1 MTRIWIENNELDIN
15 KGLSNQITYAIDD
28 LINIDSKAT
37 AFSKTIVLP
46 GSTNNNNLL
55 GNIFEFNQA
64 NFTNDN
70 APNVGYNFNASKSA
84 QCRIEVNG
92 LTIIKGTFRLMEIII
107 DGGIVE
113 YECSVIGELGG
124 FVSKLGAL
132 KLSDL
137 DFSEYN
143 HIYSVSGV
151 TNSWNNASGGTG
163 YYYPLIDYGN
173 YSTTKHDWKI
183 GTFRPALF
191 VKEYIDKIFQSAGYT
206 YESDL
211 FNTSRFK
218 SLIVPQSQKDLRRK
232 TSDILS
238 ATQGSHD
245 VFTDGTLK
253 RVVYFNSPS
262 SSVFSGSGVFTYND
276 TPTVNLNIN
285 INMYGTYYSQTGDI
299 WCYIEKNGSFYQ
311 LISVLSEDTGNQPW
325 DINSDIQMTFSTGDT
340 FAIYFEM
347 QDTFP
352 GLPGINYQVNIANSV
367 LQVTSLV
374 PILVP
379 VVIGNTVLLNDTV
392 PKNILQKDFFTSI
405 LKLFN
410 LYVYEDKYIEKHLV
424 IKPYVDFYDDVEDWS
439 DKIDRSKIIKL
450 KPMSE
455 LNSRYYEFKFRS
467 DSDYYNDLYKKRYNE
482 GYGDRIFDS
491 TYEFASETKSL
502 ELVFSST
509 PLVGYEGEDKIYSTI
524 FKRSGNEPSVTEENV
539 DSNIRILQ
547 AKKIT
552 GVSSYKIYAS
562 NGTTIL
568 STQTAYGYAGHLN
581 DPDAPSNDIN
591 FGIPKELFFVLVI
604 GNLSINQFNVYY
616 SSYMA
621 EITDKDSK
629 LLSCNV
635 KLNDIDIFN
644 LDFSKFKYI
653 DGGLWRLFKV
663 YDYNAGEN
671 DTTKCDFLKVINKFY

>member
-46 GSTNNNNLL
+46 GTANNNNLL
-55 GNIFEFNQA
+55 GNIFDFNQA

-70 APNVGYNFNASKSA
+70 DANVGYNFNAAKSA
-84 QCRIEVNG
+84 NCRIEVNG

-107 DGGIVE
+107 DGGNVE
-113 YECSVIGELGG
+113 FECSVIGELGG

-143 HIYSVSGV
+143 HTYNVSGV

-173 YSTTKHDWKI
+173 YSTLKHDWKI

-191 VKEYIDKIFQSAGYT
+191 IKQYIDKIFQAAEYT
-206 YESDL
+206 YDSDL

-218 SLIVPQSQKDLRRK
+218 SLIVPQSQKELRRQA
-232 TSDILS
+232 TDILS

-253 RVVYFNSPS
+253 KVVYFNTPS
-262 SSVFSGSGVFTYND
+262 SSVFSGYGLFTYND
-276 TPTVNLNIN
+276 TTTVSLNIN
-285 INMYGTYYSQTGDI
+285 INMYGTYYSQIGDI
-299 WCYIEKNGSFYQ
+299 WCYIEKNGTFYQ
-311 LISVLSEDTGNQPW
+311 LISILSEDTGNQPW
-325 DINSDIQMTFSTGDT
+325 EINSDIQMTFSTGDT

-347 QDTFP
+347 QDASP
-352 GLPGINYQVNIANSV
+352 GTPGTNYQVNIANSM

-379 VVIGNTVLLNDTV
+379 VVIGDTISLNDTI

-424 IKPYVDFYDDVEDWS
+424 IKPYVDFYGDVEDWS
-439 DKIDRSKIIKL
+439 DKIDRSKPIKL

-467 DSDYYNDLYKKRYNE
+467 DSDYYNDLYRKRYNE

-491 TYEFASETKSL
+491 TYEFATETKSL
-502 ELVFSST
+502 ELVFAAT

-524 FKRSGNEPSVTEENV
+524 LKQSGNAPTITEENV

-568 STQTAYGYAGHLN
+568 STQTAYGYAGHLDN
-581 DPDAPSNDIN
+581 PDAPSNDIN
-591 FGIPKELFFVLVI
+591 FGIPKELFFVLVS
-604 GNLSINQFNVYY
+604 GNLSVNQFNVYY

-621 EITDKDSK
+621 EIADKDSK
-629 LLSCNV
+629 LLNCNV
-635 KLNDIDIFN
+635 KLSDIDIFN
-644 LDFSKFKYI
+644 LDFSMYKYI